1 MSEPGDCV
9 WADGRAWMQTDWD
22 EKSRWITES
31 IARLENRTTL
41 KALKQHDD
49 FRWLVKD
56 GKRDGSDLAD
66 YYVQVGFEIGKFA
79 GFALERKAVL
89 TFLRDP
95 NWADMS
101 ALYVADHIERGEHL
115 RGDDE

>member
-1 MSEPGDCV
+1 M
-9 WADGRAWMQTDWD
+9 WWMACREQSYEWDTLANLTD
-22 EKSRWITES
+22 R
-31 IARLENRTTL
+31 
-41 KALKQHDD
+41 DD

-56 GKRDGSDLAD
+56 GKRGGSDLAD

-101 ALYVADHIERGEHL
+101 ALYVADHIERAEHL
-115 RGDDE
+115 GGDDE